1 MRTPIERMNALI
13 IFIIAFVLLVLML
26 SMLDGKLKRQLQN
39 DEQIIERLDTLIATI
54 RENESSIR
62 KDE

>member
-1 MRTPIERMNALI
+1 MKLMI

-39 DEQIIERLDTLIATI
+39 DERIIERLDLLIATI
-54 RENESSIR
+54 REDKSLIR
-62 KDE
+62 KGESEK

>member
-1 MRTPIERMNALI
+1 MI

-39 DEQIIERLDTLIATI
+39 DERIIERLDLLIATI
-54 RENESSIR
+54 REDKSLIR
-62 KDE
+62 KGESEK

>member
-1 MRTPIERMNALI
+1 MI

-39 DEQIIERLDTLIATI
+39 DERIIERLDTLIATI
-54 RENESSIR
+54 RDNQSSIR
-62 KDE
+62 KEE